1 MSLADKLFLKYL
13 DLNVFLFL
21 SGCKNVLLSDFNFQ
35 EKRMSPIII
44 KTIQFF
50 LSLSILIV
58 LHELGHFIPAKY
70 FKTRVE
76 KFYLFF
82 DVKFALFKKKIGETE
97 YGIGWLPLGGY
108 VKISGMID
116 ESMDKEAMAEEPK
129 EWEFRSKPAWQR
141 LIIMLGGVTVN
152 FVLAVI
158 IFIGLAFTY
167 GEQYISNDGLKDG
180 VWVTDTNLGDA
191 LGIKTGDRFV
201 AIDGKEVE
209 NLQTIPYELVYGEKF
224 TIERDGNKIEKKVPV
239 DFIETISANKEN
251 ARFISQRSPF
261 IINSV
266 PKNSPNST
274 TGFEKGDAL
283 IEIEGTAV
291 EYLDQVSPYLEENK
305 GKTVN
310 LVVKRN
316 GTNVPLQAKIS
327 DEGKLGVTLG
337 FDTMEEYAEK
347 GYFKVETLNYTFLES
362 IPAGWN
368 KGVKTL
374 TDYIKGMKKIF
385 NPDTGAYKEVGG
397 FAAIGGMFPDTW
409 NWPAF
414 WATTAFI
421 SIILAF
427 MNILPIPAL
436 DGGHVMFLLYEMVT
450 GRKPSDKFLE
460 YAQITGFF
468 ILIALLL
475 FANGNDLYKWLF
487 K

>member
-1 MSLADKLFLKYL
+1 
-13 DLNVFLFL
+13 
-21 SGCKNVLLSDFNFQ
+21 
-35 EKRMSPIII
+35 MSPILV
-44 KTIQFF
+44 KTLQFF

-58 LHELGHFIPAKY
+58 LHELGHFIPAKL

-82 DVKFALFKKKIGETE
+82 DVKFSLFKKKIGETE

-116 ESMDKEAMAEEPK
+116 ESMDTEAMKEEPK

-152 FVLAVI
+152 FVLAVL
-158 IFIGLAFTY
+158 IFIGLVFAY
-167 GEQYISNDGLKDG
+167 GEEFIPADSLKDG
-180 VWVTDTNLGDA
+180 ILVNDKTLGDK
-191 LGIKTGDRFV
+191 LGIQTGDNILAV
-201 AIDGKEVE
+201 DGNPIES
-209 NLQTIPYELVYGEKF
+209 LQYTLPEIVYGETM
-224 TIERDGNKIEKKVPV
+224 TIKRDGKIFDQPIPV
-239 DFIETISANKEN
+239 DFIETLSDNRDNAKNLISFRRPFVVAEVSEDSPNINVDFKEN
-251 ARFISQRSPF
+251 DKVLS
-261 IINSV
+261 IN
-266 PKNSPNST
+266 
-274 TGFEKGDAL
+274 GE
-283 IEIEGTAV
+283 TAT
-291 EYLDQVSPYLEENK
+291 YLDQAASILENYKGQQVNIAVQRESGAIDTLKADVSNE
-305 GKTVN
+305 
-310 LVVKRN
+310 
-316 GTNVPLQAKIS
+316 A
-327 DEGKLGVTLG
+327 KLGVALAGNSIAELAALG
-337 FDTMEEYAEK
+337 SFE
-347 GYFKVETLNYTFLES
+347 VETKHYTLLES

-397 FAAIGGMFPDTW
+397 FAAIGGMFPKTW
-409 NWPAF
+409 DWPVF
-414 WATTAFI
+414 WGTTAFI

-436 DGGHVMFLLYEMVT
+436 DGGHVMFLLYEMVS

-460 YAQITGFF
+460 YAQMTGFF

-475 FANGNDLYKWLF
+475 YANGNDLYKYLF